1 MRHRKAEKPIVVSEQ
16 DSAQLPCIQ
25 PGGGVVMRLELAWGH
40 VRRWWLW
47 TFRRGYVRRMERL
60 RKGDHNQC
68 PHPVLDPRDLK
79 FYRNRRGYY
88 WERKDDPFAW
98 RESLPFARAGLAELL
113 VFSVLLF
120 GLAAVVVGVGLAYEV
135 TGWWAGGFAFFASLL
150 TVLGLLVVWFFR
162 NPRRRIP
169 TAAGSVVSP
178 ADGLIVEIEEL
189 DHDEWI
195 GGPAIKVG
203 IFLSIFN
210 VHINRVPVACR
221 VKQLRYTP
229 GKFLNALRPESAR
242 ENEQLAIY
250 VEETGP
256 VGRRMIVRQITGA
269 IARRIVCWLKPGDQL
284 AIGEQLGM
292 IKLGSRTEL
301 VLPKAGF
308 ETAVSLKQ
316 KVQAGSTLIGRY
328 STQTAERPEPETS
341 ATEVQPVS
349 QPATAA
355 ESSQPQ

>member
-1 MRHRKAEKPIVVSEQ
+1 MVSE
-16 DSAQLPCIQ
+16 DDAAQLPCIQ
-25 PGGGVVMRLELAWGH
+25 PGGGVVMRLELAWGY

-60 RKGDHNQC
+60 RKGDRNQC
-68 PHPVLDPRDLK
+68 LHPVLDPRDLK

-98 RESLPFARAGLAELL
+98 RDGLPFARVGLAELL
-113 VFSVLLF
+113 LFSLSLF
-120 GLAAVVVGVGLAYEV
+120 GMAAVVVWVGLANRV
-135 TGWWAGGFAFFASLL
+135 TGWWGAGFAFFASVL

-169 TAAGSVVSP
+169 SAPGTVVSP
-178 ADGLIVEIEEL
+178 ADGLVVEIEEVE
-189 DHDEWI
+189 HDEWI

-221 VKQLRYTP
+221 VKQLRYVP
-229 GKFLNALRPESAR
+229 GKMLNALRPESAR
-242 ENEQLAIY
+242 ENEMLAIY
-250 VEETGP
+250 VEEAGAAGR
-256 VGRRMIVRQITGA
+256 GRRMIVRQITGA

-292 IKLGSRTEL
+292 IKFGSRTEL
-301 VLPKAGF
+301 VLPKEGF
-308 ETAVSLKQ
+308 ETAVRLKQ
-316 KVQAGSTLIGRY
+316 TVQAGSTVIGRY
-328 STQTAERPEPETS
+328 VGLPAGAATHTAPSEQNLVEAGQS
-341 ATEVQPVS
+341 GS
-349 QPATAA
+349 G
-355 ESSQPQ
+355 ES